1 MHGKKIFFKM
11 QNFFLNL
18 SIRGTQKMSCQIF
31 GKLDFV
37 VKKSLAEEK
46 SDPLKKG
53 VVNFVF
59 FDSRKC

>member
-1 MHGKKIFFKM
+1 MEKKYSSKCKLFFKSFDSR
-11 QNFFLNL
+11 NPKKVL
-18 SIRGTQKMSCQIF
+18 IF

-59 FDSRKC
+59 FDSWKC